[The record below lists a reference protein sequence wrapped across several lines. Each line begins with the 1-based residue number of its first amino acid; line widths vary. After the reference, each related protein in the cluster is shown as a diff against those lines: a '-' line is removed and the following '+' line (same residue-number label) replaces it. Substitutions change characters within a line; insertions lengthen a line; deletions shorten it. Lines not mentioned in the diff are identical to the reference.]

1 MARYLYGGTLL
12 VFAAIA
18 IALGA
23 AVYQEGATVMT
34 SGINSVSE
42 KARETVVC

>member
-12 VFAAIA
+12 VLAAIA

-23 AVYQEGATVMT
+23 AVYQEGATGMA